1 MRPLWSMTVLLR
13 ISFYLESSEERGE
26 SSALYL
32 SHPEC
37 KLDLR
42 GGRFALSMKKNV
54 VTSREDQSAE
64 MYNEL
69 SGIGS
74 KGLKDYLSRIR
85 KGGSCFG

>member
-1 MRPLWSMTVLLR
+1 MTVLLR

-37 KLDLR
+37 KLDSW
-42 GGRFALSMKKNV
+42 GGRFALNMNKNV
-54 VTSREDQSAE
+54 VTGREDQLAK

-74 KGLKDYLSRIR
+74 KRRKDYLSRIR